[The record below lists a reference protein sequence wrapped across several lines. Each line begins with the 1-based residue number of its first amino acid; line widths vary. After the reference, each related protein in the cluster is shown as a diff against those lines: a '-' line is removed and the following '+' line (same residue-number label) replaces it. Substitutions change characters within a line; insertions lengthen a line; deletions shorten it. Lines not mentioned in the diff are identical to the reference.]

1 MCLSQQCVERRVVR
15 CLCLCVCFRMKSL
28 AERRA
33 EICEDY
39 SPCRLFT
46 LHYGSQMA
54 YQTYFSA
61 QQLKPNPHL
70 RRY

>member
-1 MCLSQQCVERRVVR
+1 MCLSQQCGCNSVFVFV
-15 CLCLCVCFRMKSL
+15 CVCFRMKSL